1 MLEKNF
7 DPRVVFYTTIIYI
20 VALSF
25 ADKYYQIIIILPAIF
40 YQMKLF
46 STDLNRLK
54 RIFKYSIGL
63 LLSMVFVNLF
73 LINRDIEYVFLST
86 FRLLTIILL
95 VTSMVSKMEIREI
108 GFVIEKTL
116 SPLKIFKV
124 PVESIGVIT
133 ALAFKFIPMLEEESK
148 RIVIAQ
154 KARGIDYK
162 LMSIKEKIGNILTL
176 FFPVVICGIQNAVNL
191 AVSMEVRGYGNGI
204 KRTRLKNYR
213 LKRNDYLYFFF
224 TLTISILF
232 IMFCIFT

>member
-25 ADKYYQIIIILPAIF
+25 ADKYYQIIIILPAVF